1 MIMSARVRHSNTLA
15 YSVHKDQKRLVHNK
29 SNLLLQIF
37 GTKIYSYNDYI
48 KKNLKWLR
56 KILKMP

>member
-1 MIMSARVRHSNTLA
+1 MIMSARVRYPNTLA

-37 GTKIYSYNDYI
+37 GTKIYNYNYYI
-48 KKNLKWLR
+48 
-56 KILKMP
+56 